1 MGPPKFSVGER
12 VQYIPDASQERR
24 RGGVFAVVRCMP
36 VEQSEQSYR
45 ILSENDGHERVAR
58 ESQLDKLT

>member
-1 MGPPKFSVGER
+1 

>member
-1 MGPPKFSVGER
+1 MQPPKFSVGER

-24 RGGVFAVVRCMP
+24 RGVSAVIRCMP